1 VTRRL
6 SLLLVE
12 DSEADAELLLV
23 ELRRSGF
30 DVVFER
36 VATEAELR
44 LALASDAWQIVVC
57 DHGLPN
63 FSSTEALQVVRDTG
77 SDIPFV
83 VLSGTIGE
91 EAAVAALK
99 AGARDVVL
107 KPNLARLGPVVER
120 ELREAENRR
129 RQEHLESE
137 RVELQTSLR
146 HQALHDALTGLPNRL
161 LALDRAR
168 QMLARARRQS
178 LTVAA
183 LYVDL
188 DSFKQVNDGFGHA
201 AGDELLRM
209 IAARLASA
217 IRDSDTAA
225 RLAGDEFLVL
235 IDVAPLDGGP
245 ELVAERILELL
256 RQPFDMTADIGRQLN
271 VTASIG
277 IAMGEPETAEE
288 LLRDADVALYQA
300 KRAGRNRFVFFESA
314 MQTEAHDRLTVKMDL
329 AEALDRDELFLLYQP
344 TFDLQTER
352 AIGTEALIRWHHPD
366 RGIVAPGQFIPIAEK
381 SDLIVRI
388 GRWVLEEAC
397 HQAAK
402 WHANGHPLGM
412 SVNVSARQLDRDDL
426 IDDVSSAL
434 ERSALDPTMLTLELT
449 ETTLMRDADASAK
462 RLDALKAL
470 GVRIAIDDFGTGY
483 SSLAYLSQFPVDVL
497 KIDRSFISGIASSTA
512 SVALIPALIQLGKTL
527 NIETLAEGIETPAQL
542 LALQH
547 EHCDHGQGY
556 LLARP
561 LAADAVEEFATL
573 GSGTHTTA

>member
-1 VTRRL
+1 MTRTLR
-6 SLLLVE
+6 LLLVE
-12 DSEADAELLLV
+12 DSEADAELLLA

-30 DVVFER
+30 QTVLKR
-36 VATEAELR
+36 VDSETELR
-44 LALASDAWQIVVC
+44 EALAAESWEIVLC
-57 DHGLPN
+57 DHGLPS
-63 FSSTEALQVVRDTG
+63 FSSTEALRLVRDTG

-91 EAAVAALK
+91 EAAVEALK

-107 KPNLARLGPVVER
+107 KTNLTRLGPLVER

-129 RQEHLESE
+129 HQEHLESE
-137 RVELQTSLR
+137 RVDLQTSLR

-168 QMLARARRQS
+168 QLLARARRQS

-201 AGDELLRM
+201 AGDELLRL
-209 IAARLASA
+209 IAARLASVV
-217 IRDSDTAA
+217 RESDTAA
-225 RLAGDEFLVL
+225 RLGGDEFLVL
-235 IDVAPLDGGP
+235 VEGEELDGGP
-245 ELVAERILELL
+245 ELVAERILATL
-256 RQPFDMTADIGRQLN
+256 RQPYDLTAETGRQFSI
-271 VTASIG
+271 TASIG
-277 IAMGEPETAEE
+277 IATGSRETAEE
-288 LLRDADVALYQA
+288 LMRDADVALYEA
-300 KRAGRNRFVFFESA
+300 KRAGRNRYVFFESA

-329 AEALDRDELFLLYQP
+329 ADALDRDELFLLYQP

-366 RGIVAPGQFIPIAEK
+366 RGTVAPSQFIPIAEK
-381 SDLIVRI
+381 SDLIVAI

-397 HQAAK
+397 QQAAR

-434 ERSALDPTMLTLELT
+434 EHSALDPTMLTLELT

-527 NIETLAEGIETPAQL
+527 KIETLAEGIETPAQL

-561 LAADAVEEFATL
+561 LAADAVEEFAML
-573 GSGTHTTA
+573 GGMQNTA